1 MAPDQPKP
9 INMNEHAAL
18 YPRHDMYI
26 VRPGKLNTA
35 SVRTALPCGKCDS
48 PNFRLKSSAV
58 RQLVKATLSY

>member
-18 YPRHDMYI
+18 YPRHDI
-26 VRPGKLNTA
+26 VRPGTA